1 MAAPHPNQ
9 VAFKEG
15 VEYLFHSWTALKL
28 AVDGEWGGHDSAA
41 KRDWFVDT
49 IVDYFSEKGK
59 KVDTFD
65 LEDILIQIMND
76 EFSILLEDQSEQHIA
91 KVLEQ
96 LYLECTHGRYDL
108 VNTLKQDSQK
118 ISGALKGTKSQKM
131 KNNENGDD
139 DDDSSDDDDEDEEE
153 GDDHDMDVDMAES
166 SEPKPRREKVEPII
180 DEDGFE
186 TVVKGKGKR
195 R

>member
-59 KVDTFD
+59 NVDTFD

-96 LYLECTHGRYDL
+96 LFLECTHGKYDL
-108 VNTLKQDSQK
+108 VQSLKQDSQK
-118 ISGALKGTKSQKM
+118 ISGAFKGKSQKL
-131 KNNENGDD
+131 KKEGDD
-139 DDDSSDDDDEDEEE
+139 EDSSSDDEEDGEDNEDED
-153 GDDHDMDVDMAES
+153 GMDVDMDEAS
-166 SEPKPRREKVEPII
+166 APKPRREKAEPVI